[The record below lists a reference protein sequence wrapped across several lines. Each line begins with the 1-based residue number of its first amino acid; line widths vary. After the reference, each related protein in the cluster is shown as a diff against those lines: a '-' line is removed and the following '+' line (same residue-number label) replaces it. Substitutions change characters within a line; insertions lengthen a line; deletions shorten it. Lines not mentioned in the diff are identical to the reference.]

1 MMVTFG
7 VVFRGE
13 MALRADAVAGRTSF
27 CECGSWQSLQVT
39 PFAFMRLWR
48 KEP

>member
-1 MMVTFG
+1 M
-7 VVFRGE
+7 
-13 MALRADAVAGRTSF
+13 SF

-48 KEP
+48 NEPWL